1 MPDCEYCSRS
11 FDDEDA
17 YLRHLRSDHES
28 ELGAIDQRRVA
39 TLESDE
45 GGLPT
50 GPLVL
55 GLILLASVAVVGY
68 VVLFASGSDAAS
80 EPHSHGSVH
89 KHGTMAVTI
98 AGEQLD
104 LTSDRYAHS
113 DRGFHFHDG
122 QQNPLWHIHA
132 QDVTLQYALATLG
145 IEVNDAGT
153 VLRHDGNTYRDD
165 DPNTEVIIEVDGESV
180 EPASYT
186 IEGVRS
192 EEPDA
197 GGDHVRVVV
206 RVDDG

>member
-11 FDDEDA
+11 FDDEET

-39 TLESDE
+39 DLEGDDE
-45 GGLPT
+45 GLPT

-55 GLILLASVAVVGY
+55 GLILLTSVALVSY
-68 VVLFASGSDAAS
+68 VVLFAGGSDAAT

-89 KHGTMAVTI
+89 EHGTMEVTI
-98 AGEQLD
+98 EGEQLD

-122 QQNPLWHIHA
+122 QRNPVWHIHA
-132 QDVTLQYALATLG
+132 QDVTLQYALGTLG

-153 VLRHDGNTYRDD
+153 VLRYDGNTYRDD
-165 DPNTEVIIEVDGESV
+165 DSDTKVIVEVDGESV

-186 IEGVRS
+186 LEGVRS
-192 EEPDA
+192 EAPDA

-206 RVDDG
+206 RTTR